1 MMLVHRSSKGRN
13 SGQRNGDGVYIGHE
27 KIVDIAGIG
36 FVEVEAPRPRDRC
49 LAPERGTQP
58 GDTNAADFDTNSK
71 SLGSERGY
79 DVHALEQQDARQS
92 SAQGRLKESKVHRWS
107 RL

>member
-36 FVEVEAPRPRDRC
+36 FVEVEAPDLVTDVWPLKGGRNRVTLTLPISIRIVKVWGPNVGMMSTRWNNKT
-49 LAPERGTQP
+49 RG
-58 GDTNAADFDTNSK
+58 N
-71 SLGSERGY
+71 LL
-79 DVHALEQQDARQS
+79 H
-92 SAQGRLKESKVHRWS
+92 KED
-107 RL
+107 